1 MTNPSSVIKISDS
14 VSWIGVLDTDIIT
27 FDIVM
32 ETQFGTT
39 YNSYFIDAQKKTII
53 DTTKA
58 DFWEE
63 YLAKIKAVTDP
74 AEIEVIVVNHTEPDH
89 SGNLIRLLEIA
100 PKAKVYGSRQ
110 AINYLSEMLNKPFP
124 SEIVKENDTL
134 SLGNKTL
141 RFIAAPNLH
150 WPDTMYTYLE
160 EEEILFT
167 CDSFGA
173 HYCNEKLFDD
183 LVGDYSK
190 AYEYYFN
197 VILKP
202 FSKFMLKAIERIE
215 PLEISAICTGHGPV
229 IRTDCKGII
238 AKTKK
243 MAELYMAEISCE
255 GINLLIAYVSAYGF
269 TKTMAEII
277 TKSIRE
283 TIPCNIQVL
292 DIEVTPLGELEEMI
306 VRSNALLIG
315 SPTINQNTVLPI
327 YRLFS
332 LINPI
337 RDRGK
342 KVAVFGSYGWS
353 GEAVKLIEEYLKLL
367 KLNVVAESVTS
378 RFAPGELE
386 IELLKEFG
394 RKFATELIKQ

>member
-141 RFIAAPNLH
+141 RFLAAPNLH

-367 KLNVVAESVTS
+367 KLNVVAESITS

>member
-141 RFIAAPNLH
+141 RFLAAPNLH

>member
-1 MTNPSSVIKISDS
+1 MTNQSSVIKISDS

-32 ETQFGTT
+32 ETQYGTT

-74 AEIEVIVVNHTEPDH
+74 AEIEVIVLNHTEPDH

-110 AINYLSEMLNKPFP
+110 AINYLSEMMNKPFP

-160 EEEILFT
+160 EEKILFT

-173 HYCNEKLFDD
+173 HYCHEKLFDD

-255 GINLLIAYVSAYGF
+255 GVNLLIAYVSAYGF

-277 TKSIRE
+277 TKSIQE

-292 DIEVTPLGELEEMI
+292 DIEVTPMGELEEMI

-367 KLNVVAESVTS
+367 KLNVVAESITS

-394 RKFATELIKQ
+394 HKFATELIKE

>member
-141 RFIAAPNLH
+141 RFLAAPNLH

-367 KLNVVAESVTS
+367 KLNVVAESITS

-386 IELLKEFG
+386 IELLKEF
-394 RKFATELIKQ
+394 